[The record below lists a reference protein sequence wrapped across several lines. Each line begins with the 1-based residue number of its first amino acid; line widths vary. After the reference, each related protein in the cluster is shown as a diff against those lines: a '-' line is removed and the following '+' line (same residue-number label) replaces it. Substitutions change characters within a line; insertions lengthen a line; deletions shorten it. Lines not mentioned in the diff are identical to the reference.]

1 MWHSLTKW
9 YMGEKKTLRVNAS
22 KVIKQNEN
30 NDPCKERE
38 RVTEKIVLFYSLGC
52 LMIVGFFFS

>member
-1 MWHSLTKW
+1 
-9 YMGEKKTLRVNAS
+9 MGEKKTLRVNAS